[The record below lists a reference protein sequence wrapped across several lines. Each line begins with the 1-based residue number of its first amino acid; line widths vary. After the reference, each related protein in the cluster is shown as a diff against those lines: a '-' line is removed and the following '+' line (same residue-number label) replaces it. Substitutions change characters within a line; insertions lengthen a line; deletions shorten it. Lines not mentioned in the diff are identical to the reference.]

1 MRPSGAAQADVAIG
15 PRLHRWREG
24 FFANVEAGAALAG
37 SGSPRQAEG
46 LRQRPVL
53 FPRCARGDS
62 FHFQVLCRGLAAVAD
77 DLVLHLLAFIECA
90 EPCALY
96 SRDVNKHV
104 LPATLR
110 LNEAVALGGV
120 EPFHSSDR
128 HQDSP
133 SLLKKSADADCLF
146 RVAAATP

>member
-1 MRPSGAAQADVAIG
+1 MNAPKWRGSSSCSSPVAVPIHAVKNDAAKNI
-15 PRLHRWREG
+15 
-24 FFANVEAGAALAG
+24 ALAG
-37 SGSPRQAEG
+37 SGPPRQAGG
-46 LRQRPVL
+46 LRQPPVL
-53 FPRCARGDS
+53 FARCARGAS
-62 FHFQVLCRGLAAVAD
+62 FHFQVLCRRLAAIAH
-77 DLVLHLLAFIECA
+77 DLVFHLLAFIECA

-104 LPATLR
+104 LAATLR

-133 SLLKKSADADCLF
+133 SLLIKTAP
-146 RVAAATP
+146 TQT